1 MYVRI
6 TEACSYLK
14 LSPNTV
20 RKYCDRGVLESKRTD
35 GGHRLVKID
44 KQPKNV
50 RRKPKKVSEGK
61 DFVYVRVSTYKQ
73 KDDMLRQKHTMSEKF
88 PNHEIVSDI
97 GSGLNWKRKG
107 LLSLLEKAQAGLV
120 RTVVVSHRDR
130 LCRFGFELLQWLFES
145 NGAKLVVLEQ
155 STQDPD
161 KELVQDILAILHVFS
176 CRQNGR
182 RRYKPIVTSE
192 KNKITIDITTKENL

>member
-6 TEACSYLK
+6 TEACSHLK

-20 RKYCDRGVLESKRTD
+20 RKYCDRGVLESKRTE
-35 GGHRLVKID
+35 GGHRLVKI
-44 KQPKNV
+44 N
-50 RRKPKKVSEGK
+50 RKPKNARYKSKKLSEGK

-73 KDDMLRQKHTMSEKF
+73 KDDLQRQKNTMSQQF
-88 PNHEIVSDI
+88 PNYEIISDV

-107 LLSLLEKAQAGLV
+107 LLSLLERAQAGLV

-155 STQDPD
+155 PTQDPD

-182 RRYKPIVTSE
+182 RYKPVVTS
-192 KNKITIDITTKENL
+192 KKDKITVNITTKENL